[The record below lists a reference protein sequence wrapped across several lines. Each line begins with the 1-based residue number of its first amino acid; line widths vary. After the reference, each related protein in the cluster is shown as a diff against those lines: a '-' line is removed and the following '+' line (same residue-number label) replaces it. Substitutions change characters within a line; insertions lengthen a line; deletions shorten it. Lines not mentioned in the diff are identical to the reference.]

1 MNKESFAD
9 SYQRAIQQANQLIAQ
24 KDYPEAI
31 SFLIAHYEKESLM
44 GYNQLLAQAYFLQGN
59 HLQALQ
65 VAKEMMTDYRKIK
78 ETRIFYVQLLLM
90 NQQFIQAWV
99 FLYPVAKEIDV
110 LEETQLL
117 LEMEALLGNQSEQYL
132 LEKTEQLKQFLAP
145 DFYVHS
151 TAFTKWLI
159 GLTANQ
165 FRLIAISA
173 IQEPTNSSVIA
184 RICEILVKTGERGTH
199 LVYDG
204 DQVRPVAFAEL
215 QLLED
220 SPLPQIL
227 QESLSKRLAKDSVL
241 QEMVY
246 QELLGH
252 FAYCF
257 PFLPKEE
264 EVDDWVAVYLAD
276 LIQIKEPVDSAQQQY
291 RQGIAEKKRRIQTY
305 FENALK

>member
-9 SYQRAIQQANQLIAQ
+9 SYQRAIQQANLLIAQ

-44 GYNQLLAQAYFLQGN
+44 GYNQLLAQAYFLQSN

-65 VAKEMMTDYRKIK
+65 VAKEMMTDYRKTK

-99 FLYPVAKEIDV
+99 FLYPVAKEIDIA
-110 LEETQLL
+110 EEKQLL
-117 LEMEALLGNQSEQYL
+117 LEMETLLGNQSEQYL
-132 LEKTEQLKQFLAP
+132 LEKSEQLKQFLAP

-165 FRLIAISA
+165 FRQIAISA

-184 RICEILVKTGERGTH
+184 RICEILVKTGEHGTH

-204 DQVRPVAFAEL
+204 DQVRSVAFAEL

-227 QESLSKRLAKDSVL
+227 QE
-241 QEMVY
+241 
-246 QELLGH
+246 LLGH

-257 PFLPKEE
+257 PFLPKDE
-264 EVDDWVAVYLAD
+264 EVDDWVGVYLAD
-276 LIQIKEPVDSAQQQY
+276 LIQIKEPVDSAQRQY
-291 RQGIAEKKRRIQTY
+291 RQGIKEKKHRIQTY